1 MTSTDTAR
9 PSADPRFSGGPPAR
23 KVAEGSFFYRK
34 EVRAVLYQVLLVLVL
49 AVVFYEIVTNAAEN
63 LRRQNIAS
71 GFGFL
76 RTTSGFD
83 IAQTL
88 IDYSNTSTYGRAF
101 MVGLWNTVLV
111 AIVGCVLATLLGFV
125 AGIARLSKNWLIAK
139 IAEIYVEVIRNVPLL
154 LQLLLWYFGVLKAL
168 PPPRQSLNLADT
180 AFLNVRGLYLP
191 KPQFLDGIMFELVA
205 ILIGV
210 IGSIIIARWAKAR
223 QMQTG
228 ERFPVFWASMGLI
241 VGLPLLVFLLAGRP
255 VTFEYPALRGF
266 NFEGGLVV
274 QPELVA
280 ITIGLVIYTGAF
292 IAEIVRAGIMGVP
305 KGQWEASRA
314 MGLTNGQ
321 MLRLVVIPQAM
332 RIIIPPLTSNYLNL
346 TKNSSLGVAIAYADL
361 VNVAGTILNQTG
373 QAVEVILMIMGV
385 YLTLSLLT
393 SAFMNWFNKKMALV
407 ER

>member
-1 MTSTDTAR
+1 
-9 PSADPRFSGGPPAR
+9 
-23 KVAEGSFFYRK
+23 
-34 EVRAVLYQVLLVLVL
+34 
-49 AVVFYEIVTNAAEN
+49 
-63 LRRQNIAS
+63 
-71 GFGFL
+71 
-76 RTTSGFD
+76 
-83 IAQTL
+83 
-88 IDYSNTSTYGRAF
+88 
-101 MVGLWNTVLV
+101 VLV
-111 AIVGCVLATLLGFV
+111 AVIGIVLATILGFV
-125 AGIARLSKNWLIAK
+125 AGIARLSSNWLIAR
-139 IAEIYVEVIRNVPLL
+139 IATVYVETIRNVPLL

-168 PPPRQSLNLADT
+168 PPPRQSLNFADA

-191 KPQFLDGIMFELVA
+191 RPEWLAGSEIFFAAILLGILAAIFVA
-205 ILIGV
+205 I
-210 IGSIIIARWAKAR
+210 WANRR
-223 QMQTG
+223 QLATG
-228 ERFPVFWASMGLI
+228 RRFPVLWTNLVLI
-241 VGLPLLVFLLAGRP
+241 VALPILVFFLLGRP
-255 VTFEYPALRGF
+255 VSFEYPALQGF
-266 NFEGGLVV
+266 NFNGGLVV

-292 IAEIVRAGIMGVP
+292 IAEIVRAGILGVNR
-305 KGQWEASRA
+305 GQWEAARA
-314 MGLTNGQ
+314 LGLSTDQ

>member
-1 MTSTDTAR
+1 MTTTDTAR
-9 PSADPRFSGGPPAR
+9 SAADPRFSGGPPPK

-49 AVVFYEIVTNAAEN
+49 AVLAYEIVTNAAEN

-88 IDYSNTSTYGRAF
+88 IDYSNTSSYGRAF

-111 AIVGCVLATLLGFV
+111 AVIGCVLATLLGFV

-191 KPQFLDGIMFELVA
+191 KPQFLDGIMFEVVT
-205 ILIGV
+205 ILLGV

-223 QMQTG
+223 QMRTG
-228 ERFPVFWASMGLI
+228 ERFPVFWASLGLI
-241 VGLPLLVFLLAGRP
+241 VALPLLVFVLTGQP

-274 QPELVA
+274 QPEFVA
-280 ITIGLVIYTGAF
+280 ITLGLVIYTGAF
-292 IAEIVRAGIMGVP
+292 IAEIVRAGILGVP

-321 MLRLVVIPQAM
+321 MLRLVVLPQAM